1 MPNKKG
7 DNAMRRT
14 GSILSAA
21 ILLGAMAGSAR
32 AADDVLV
39 KEEAAEN
46 YCHMK
51 FQALRPSTLATER
64 PELKRSLGD
73 VIDFYGS
80 CEETPTSL
88 SQLDQQRRDAYFRF
102 GRDYEDGD

>member
-32 AADDVLV
+32 AADDVLL

>member
-1 MPNKKG
+1 
-7 DNAMRRT
+7 MRRT

-21 ILLGAMAGSAR
+21 ILLGAMVGSAR
-32 AADDVLV
+32 AADDVLL

-51 FQALRPSTLATER
+51 FQALRPSTLATDR

>member
-32 AADDVLV
+32 AADDVLL

-51 FQALRPSTLATER
+51 FQALRPSMLGTDR

>member
-32 AADDVLV
+32 AADDVLL

-51 FQALRPSTLATER
+51 FQALRPSTLATDR
-64 PELKRSLGD
+64 PN
-73 VIDFYGS
+73 
-80 CEETPTSL
+80 
-88 SQLDQQRRDAYFRF
+88 
-102 GRDYEDGD
+102 

>member
-1 MPNKKG
+1 
-7 DNAMRRT
+7 MRRT

-32 AADDVLV
+32 AADDVLL

-51 FQALRPSTLATER
+51 FQALRPSTLGTDR

-102 GRDYEDGD
+102 GLDYEEGD

>member
-32 AADDVLV
+32 AADDVLL
-39 KEEAAEN
+39 KEQAAED

-51 FQALRPSTLATER
+51 FQALRPRTLATDR
-64 PELKRSLGD
+64 PELKRSQGD

-88 SQLDQQRRDAYFRF
+88 SQLDQQRRDASFRF

>member
-32 AADDVLV
+32 AADDVLL

-51 FQALRPSTLATER
+51 FQALRPSTLATDR

>member
-51 FQALRPSTLATER
+51 FQALRPSTLATDR